1 MFTTYNKKKVMEEET
16 CEFCKKVVVIDPVQ
30 EDEEAEYM
38 IANCDSCDAM
48 TCRECLTTNKEGQC
62 KGCYEENPHQAMPS
76 GDEDDEE
83 EEEATKPKMTGVH
96 DGGAADNYRYWLFSL
111 TCEAQIAEEDASE
124 LEECVRHQEFIY
136 MRLNAERDGYDFD
149 WSLYDMTSS
158 STEKV
163 DFDEYAR
170 DNGFTLGPNEH
181 CSSWDFGCATDEE
194 IVSGY
199 DLSEGA
205 GGYYVIY
212 EVKAE
217 DEGKVWW
224 LNPQHPRSY
233 TFAEIV
239 TGMFP
244 EIVEDGA
251 VDMNIDLAGCARDI
265 VKHPD
270 GHSDQNIKWAEVK
283 VKEDEEEEENEEI
296 TCRDCDYSWGTKEQ
310 FELGKGRV
318 AFSAPTPGIE
328 GDDKRCSLCE
338 KEDEEEEDD
347 EEEHEYEYHN
357 YGTESEPMFGEVSY
371 QVAGGGLSNGNAYA
385 TVELKDGIY
394 FYCEYGKHD
403 SRVPVGNKIVW
414 SDEYRRGEK
423 DPYESRSFD
432 ILDEEEVEVEEEEE
446 EEEDEEEGS
455 EDERVC
461 TCCEEYCSSIGGIA
475 ATYKDD
481 EIAVCVACEDFVFFC
496 KGCGQ
501 VKFND
506 LLYGEN
512 TTDGEVWEAC
522 EDCFSEEEEENPYGA
537 AEASGE
543 SDEEEEF
550 CICVCDV
557 CESSHGDD
565 WIGCESCDE
574 SYCHKCNNFTSK
586 VGKENWRVTQRRMYP
601 RLFEEE

>member
-1 MFTTYNKKKVMEEET
+1 MLAVGSVYDAPEDGFYIRLYGGASLLSVGGKLASAHDIYYLGSDDLKEMIHNITKYNEWWEYIRKNSVQEFDTLKELKKDFEEEGLY
-16 CEFCKKVVVIDPVQ
+16 
-30 EDEEAEYM
+30 DEEEWAEEREEYE
-38 IANCDSCDAM
+38 IEQLNLNFCYDAYVFLN
-48 TCRECLTTNKEGQC
+48 RGAEAEAK
-62 KGCYEENPHQAMPS
+62 
-76 GDEDDEE
+76 

-163 DFDEYAR
+163 DFDDYAR

-283 VKEDEEEEENEEI
+283 VKED
-296 TCRDCDYSWGTKEQ
+296 
-310 FELGKGRV
+310 
-318 AFSAPTPGIE
+318 
-328 GDDKRCSLCE
+328 
-338 KEDEEEEDD
+338 
-347 EEEHEYEYHN
+347 
-357 YGTESEPMFGEVSY
+357 
-371 QVAGGGLSNGNAYA
+371 
-385 TVELKDGIY
+385 
-394 FYCEYGKHD
+394 
-403 SRVPVGNKIVW
+403 
-414 SDEYRRGEK
+414 
-423 DPYESRSFD
+423 
-432 ILDEEEVEVEEEEE
+432 EEEEE